1 MKLRVFIFSILRISG
16 VVVGAMLMAQQ
27 IKPLDKEFRGLNGDA
42 KPGSY
47 NVRFGELLA
56 AGSSTADL
64 PQVSC
69 VNDSLKKWLTDNAIL
84 LRTVE
89 AGNGFDDMQPLKK
102 LIGSARIVALGEAT
116 HGTREFFQL
125 KHRMLE
131 FLVNE
136 MGFTVFG
143 MEATMLEAFDVN
155 EYVLTGKGDP
165 AKALSGLYSW
175 FWNTEEIL
183 EMIKW
188 MRQYNADPLHT
199 KKVKFYGFDN
209 NSFDFQTSPRSVKVT
224 LEYLQKVDPLQ
235 AATFERTLSVL
246 SNPLTSSN
254 FSGLPREKKEAVAA
268 EVSSILSLLD
278 ERKLEYCNGRSII
291 EWAIVKQHA
300 RILQQIIESGLV
312 PLDSEENTYA
322 FLAKRDSAMA
332 ENIRW
337 ILDNEGPGA
346 KMVVWAHN
354 GHIANDTFEGNNKYM
369 GQHLKRRYGS
379 EMVVF
384 GFAFNQ
390 GSFLAFELPWP
401 SEKGAHSFTVQPAPE
416 NSLDATLAYA
426 GLNIAVIDF
435 KALPKNGPVTKWFNE
450 GQLTRNIGLPYSEQ
464 TAAMRIEKQFVSQIY
479 DALVFVEKT
488 TAAHL
493 NEGGQRPGV
502 QKLPIPSNLDFENS
516 EPGKPPVDWMV
527 PMYLPDFDYIVT
539 ASENN
544 PHTGN
549 RCAMISRTPGRHYG
563 EMYGSLNQRIDATPY
578 RGKQIKLHGTARINF
593 SDSGSKAYLWLRIM
607 NKNFG
612 NYTITFRDNM
622 ARLITTHEWHDYEII
637 GDVPLDAETID
648 YGFALLGE
656 GEAWLDSVSIGVIK

>member
-1 MKLRVFIFSILRISG
+1 MKSRVFIFLIPCISG

-27 IKPLDKEFRGLNGDA
+27 IQPLDKEFRGLNGDA

-47 NVRFGELLA
+47 NVRFGELPA
-56 AGSSTADL
+56 AGSPTADL
-64 PQVSC
+64 PQVSGG
-69 VNDSLKKWLTDNAIL
+69 NDSVKKWLSNNAIP

-155 EYVLTGKGDP
+155 EYVLTGRGDP
-165 AKALSGLYSW
+165 EKALSGLYSG

-188 MRQYNADPLHT
+188 MRRYNADLLHT
-199 KKVKFYGFDN
+199 KKIKFYGFDDG
-209 NSFDFQTSPRSVKVT
+209 SQDFPTSPRAVKVI
-224 LEYLQKVDPLQ
+224 LEYLHKVDPKQ
-235 AATFERTLSVL
+235 AARSEKVLAVL

-254 FSGLPREKKEAVAA
+254 FWDLSREKKESVAA
-268 EVSSILSLLD
+268 EISTILRLLD
-278 ERKLEYCNGRSII
+278 ERKLDYCNGRSII
-291 EWAIVKQHA
+291 EWTIVKQHA
-300 RILQQIIESGLV
+300 CILQQIIESELV
-312 PLDSEENTYA
+312 PLDSEKNIYA

-354 GHIANDTFEGNNKYM
+354 GHVAIDTANGIKSMGN
-369 GQHLKRRYGS
+369 HLKRMFGN
-379 EMVVF
+379 EMVAF

-390 GSFLAFELPWP
+390 GSFLANELPWP
-401 SEKGAHSFTVQPAPE
+401 SEKGTHSFTAHPAPDS
-416 NSLDATLAYA
+416 SLDATLAAA
-426 GLNIAVIDF
+426 GLDIAAINF
-435 KALPKNGPVTKWFNE
+435 KDLPKDGPVTKWFSE
-450 GQLTRNIGLPYSEQ
+450 GQLIRSIGLPYKEEY
-464 TAAMRIEKQFVSQIY
+464 AEEYFYKQFVTQIY
-479 DALVFVEKT
+479 NALFFVEKT
-488 TAAHL
+488 TAAKL

-502 QKLPIPSNLDFENS
+502 QRLSIPSNLDFENS

-527 PMYLPDFDYIVT
+527 PKQLPDFDYAVIT
-539 ASENN
+539 SENN

-549 RCAMISRTPGRHYG
+549 QCAMISRTPGRHYG
-563 EMYGSLNQRIDATPY
+563 EMYGSLNQRIDAIKY
-578 RGKQIKLHGTARINF
+578 RGKQIKLNGTARVTILYP
-593 SDSGSKAYLWLRIM
+593 DSKVYLWLRVMKKSYSSYSIGF
-607 NKNFG
+607 K
-612 NYTITFRDNM
+612 DNM
-622 ARLITTHEWHDYEII
+622 ARTITTNEWHDYDIF

-648 YGFALLGE
+648 YGFALLGD
-656 GEAWLDSVSIGVIK
+656 GEAWLDSVSIEVIE